1 MRTTNS
7 QMFRAKA
14 WRNGKADPFYRKKGF
29 SMKKVAMLFFGSLA
43 FLFVQSSR
51 ANPGSCITTASGAIS
66 CTGTLANPE
75 DVFTEQFTVSGAPAN
90 VTLQTYGF
98 GGGTNA
104 NGDLISPGGTDPF
117 LAIFSG
123 PTAAILTD
131 GTAPPNGPNPF
142 GTSLDLSNYLSFAGC
157 GPAHTVSWGG
167 AAVCGD
173 ITMTLPSLA
182 GGTYTVIL
190 TDGQYQANAVFD
202 NGTLG
207 EGYTDFTGG
216 QSGAAQFC
224 NLQDGNGIACPN
236 TSGAFALDI
245 IGLPANPSPT
255 PEPTSLLLFGSGLL
269 VVSWRSRKRV
279 SRTVV
284 MKNKS

>member
-1 MRTTNS
+1 MRIL
-7 QMFRAKA
+7 A
-14 WRNGKADPFYRKKGF
+14 
-29 SMKKVAMLFFGSLA
+29 VLFFGSLA
-43 FLFVQSSR
+43 CLFIQTAR
-51 ANPGSCITTASGAIS
+51 ANPGSCITTATGAIS
-66 CTGTLANPE
+66 CTGTLASPE
-75 DVFTEQFTVSGAPAN
+75 DVFTEQVTVSGAPAN

-123 PTAAILTD
+123 TGSTATILTD
-131 GTAPPNGPNPF
+131 GTAFPNGPNPF

-167 AAVCGD
+167 ADVCGD

-182 GGTYTVIL
+182 GGTYTVVL

-216 QSGAAQFC
+216 QNGAAQFC

-236 TSGAFALDI
+236 TSGTFALDI
-245 IGLPANPSPT
+245 IGLPPSASTT
-255 PEPTSLLLFGSGLL
+255 PEPASLLLFGSGLL
-269 VVSWRSRKRV
+269 AIHWKIRRRLSRPGPE
-279 SRTVV
+279 
-284 MKNKS
+284 

>member
-1 MRTTNS
+1 
-7 QMFRAKA
+7 
-14 WRNGKADPFYRKKGF
+14 
-29 SMKKVAMLFFGSLA
+29 MKKLALLFFA
-43 FLFVQSSR
+43 LFVFSFVQPAR
-51 ANPGSCITTASGAIS
+51 ANPTSCITTASGAIS
-66 CTGTLANPE
+66 CTGILSSPE
-75 DVFTEQFTVSGAPAN
+75 DFFTEQFTVSGAPTT

-104 NGDLISPGGTDPF
+104 NGEIINPGGTDPF

-123 PTAAILTD
+123 TGNSGTILTD
-131 GTAPPNGPNPF
+131 GATPPNALA
-142 GTSLDLSNYLSFAGC
+142 TSLTLTNNVGFAGC
-157 GPAHTVSWGG
+157 GPANTVSWGG
-167 AAVCGD
+167 DKVCGD

-182 GGTYTVIL
+182 GGTYTVVL
-190 TDGQYQANAVFD
+190 SDGQYPAQAAYD

-207 EGYTDFTGG
+207 EGFVDFTGG
-216 QSGAAQFC
+216 AGTPPTGGVFC
-224 NLQDGNGIACPN
+224 NAVNNGVPCPN
-236 TSGAFALDI
+236 NSGAFALDI

-269 VVSWRSRKRV
+269 VVSWRSRKRA

>member
-1 MRTTNS
+1 
-7 QMFRAKA
+7 
-14 WRNGKADPFYRKKGF
+14 
-29 SMKKVAMLFFGSLA
+29 MKKLALLFFISLV
-43 FLFVQSSR
+43 FLFIQPIR
-51 ANPGSCITTASGAIS
+51 ANASSCTTTASGAIS

-75 DVFTEQFTVSGAPAN
+75 DVFTEQFTVSGAPTS

-123 PTAAILTD
+123 TGPTATILTD
-131 GTAPPNGPNPF
+131 GTAPPGPNPF

-182 GGTYTVIL
+182 GGTYTVVL

-216 QSGAAQFC
+216 QFC
-224 NLQDGNGIACPN
+224 NLQDSNGIACPN

-245 IGLPANPSPT
+245 TGLPAGPSTT
-255 PEPTSLLLFGSGLL
+255 PEPASLLLFGSGLVGIYWKIRRRAL
-269 VVSWRSRKRV
+269 G
-279 SRTVV
+279 TIV
-284 MKNKS
+284 MKNQA